1 MYVGLPTG
9 YDSLPTGMISYQGN
23 SVGANTSGLLTLT
36 VDFNEKTISGKI
48 YNRTQD
54 NGAKLLDIE
63 LRTRFGAGFKG
74 NTASD
79 GQSGGYDGLF
89 MGPNAE
95 DVIGKWSNDSSLS
108 SSEVFAG
115 ERR

>member
-1 MYVGLPTG
+1 MDLVR
-9 YDSLPTGMISYQGN
+9 DSK
-23 SVGANTSGLLTLT
+23 
-36 VDFNEKTISGKI
+36 E
-48 YNRTQD
+48 
-54 NGAKLLDIE
+54 
-63 LRTRFGAGFKG
+63 

-95 DVIGKWSNDSSLS
+95 EVIGKWSNDSSLS

>member
-63 LRTRFGAGFKG
+63 LRTSAIMRTSTDTGAGNGFGAGFKG
-74 NTASD
+74 
-79 GQSGGYDGLF
+79 
-89 MGPNAE
+89 
-95 DVIGKWSNDSSLS
+95 KHCK
-108 SSEVFAG
+108 
-115 ERR
+115 